1 MVQVEQGGSIRV
13 TVIVEKAGGPSLH

>member
-1 MVQVEQGGSIRV
+1 VQVEQGGSIRV